1 MSASDRARLSASL
14 ASTFQVATGGL
25 QALKPQTAPVSTCWH
40 PSVSV
45 LHSWPASCSCG
56 LAYSGGGRDGDKQ
69 VRFVAYTKMRQDQLR
84 AAKKG
89 GGAKRGQAQDD
100 YSTSAKFV
108 TAGGGDKLTDWQ
120 KQREREVRA
129 RAWPI
134 ATTCSLYSVL
144 YAHSPWFSLHR
155 SLTR

>member
-1 MSASDRARLSASL
+1 MRRLDRSL
-14 ASTFQVATGGL
+14 AHAVQPTPEEAAKRQFPG
-25 QALKPQTAPVSTCWH
+25 
-40 PSVSV
+40 
-45 LHSWPASCSCG
+45 
-56 LAYSGGGRDGDKQ
+56 DGDKQ

-120 KQREREVRA
+120 KQREREVPRVH
-129 RAWPI
+129 RSQS
-134 ATTCSLYSVL
+134 TVVRDCHCVL
-144 YAHSPWFSLHR
+144 AHSQWFPLHR